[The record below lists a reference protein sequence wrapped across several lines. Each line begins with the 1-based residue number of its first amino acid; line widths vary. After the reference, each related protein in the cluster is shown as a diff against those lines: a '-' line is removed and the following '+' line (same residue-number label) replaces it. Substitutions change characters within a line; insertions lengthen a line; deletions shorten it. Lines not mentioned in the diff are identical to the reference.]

1 MILLEYLRSSAKLV
15 SKRRGV
21 RKLNIVKFLPVP
33 IAVGILAFLWMVI
46 SSQFNLLA
54 WVAFITWGAYFL
66 SGINTRGAVRE
77 GISFTLGIVFGILI
91 VLVGTFLTP
100 MAGMYAFPIAV
111 ALAGF
116 IIVYLEL
123 VPWFDMAPGYFL
135 GTAAF
140 FAAGAKPEAAT
151 FLAVLIPGVLGLGLG
166 ILTGYL
172 RSVIFKME
180 GTTDPLKK

>member
-1 MILLEYLRSSAKLV
+1 M
-15 SKRRGV
+15 
-21 RKLNIVKFLPVP
+21 NIGKFLPVP
-33 IAVGILAFLWMVI
+33 IAVGILAFLWMVV

-77 GISFTLGIVFGILI
+77 GISVTLGIVFGILI

-111 ALAGF
+111 AIAGF
-116 IIVYLEL
+116 MIVYLEL

-135 GTAAF
+135 GAAAF
-140 FAAGAKPEAAT
+140 FAAGAKPDAAT
-151 FLAVLIPGVLGLGLG
+151 FIAVWIPAMLGLGLG
-166 ILTGYL
+166 VFTGYL
-172 RSVIFKME
+172 RTVIFKME
-180 GTTDPLKK
+180 GTKDPLKK